1 MTTRVAL
8 VTSADFP
15 TGEDF
20 DGDLLL
26 RACEAAGLAAS
37 WTLWD
42 APGMDW
48 SSFDLAVVRSTWDY
62 PPRREEYLRWADS
75 VPALANPAEVIRW
88 SSSKIYLRDLAVAG
102 VPVVPTQFV
111 EPADDARW
119 PESGEFVVKP
129 AVGAGS
135 LGVGRFAAPADL
147 DAAQAHLE
155 ALHEHGRVAMIQP
168 YIEGIDEA
176 GETALMYLGGRFS
189 HAIRKGPMLPPSHVH
204 RLLPEPGQVPFVAE
218 AITPRQPSAE
228 ELRVADVALAAV
240 PAGSGLL
247 YARVDLLPTA
257 AGPIVGEIELVEPSL
272 FLQHADGAADRFA
285 AAIAEVVASRRA
297 SR

>member
-1 MTTRVAL
+1 MITRIAL
-8 VTSADFP
+8 VTSAEFA

-26 RACEAAGLAAS
+26 RACESAGLAAS

-42 APGMDW
+42 APGVDW
-48 SSFDLAVVRSTWDY
+48 SGFDLAVVRSTWDY
-62 PPRREEYLRWADS
+62 PPRRDEYLRWAES

-88 SSSKIYLRDLAVAG
+88 SSSKVYLRDLAVAG

-111 EPADDARW
+111 EPGDDPHW
-119 PESGEFVVKP
+119 PDSGEFVVKP

-135 LGVGRFAAPADL
+135 LGVGRFTAPAEL
-147 DAAQAHLE
+147 HAARAHLE
-155 ALHEHGRVAMIQP
+155 ALHAHRRVAMIQP
-168 YIEGIDEA
+168 YIDGIDGA
-176 GETALMYLGGRFS
+176 GETALIYLGGRFS

-204 RLLPEPGQVPFVAE
+204 RLLPGPDEVPFVAE

-240 PAGSGLL
+240 RAGPGLL

-272 FLQHADGAADRFA
+272 FLQYADGAADRFA
-285 AAIAEVVASRRA
+285 AAIAEAVASRRA